1 MMKPTDDAN
10 EIKRPYARGRK
21 GRSLKRIVWM
31 LIIIIAL
38 IEYAVYLWLRIEG
51 REVSAPNL
59 IPLIIQ
65 ALGGL

>member
-1 MMKPTDDAN
+1 MKPIDDAN
-10 EIKRPYARGRK
+10 EIKRQYVRGRK
-21 GRSLKRIVWM
+21 ERRLRRVIWA
-31 LIIIIAL
+31 LIALVAL

-51 REVSAPNL
+51 REVSAPSI

>member
-1 MMKPTDDAN
+1 MKRIDDAN
-10 EIKRPYARGRK
+10 EIKQPCEPGHK
-21 GRSLKRIVWM
+21 ERSLRRVIWM
-31 LIIIIAL
+31 LIVIIAL
-38 IEYAVYLWLRIEG
+38 VEYAVYLWLRIEG

>member
-1 MMKPTDDAN
+1 MKPIDDAN
-10 EIKRPYARGRK
+10 EIKRQYARGRK
-21 GRSLKRIVWM
+21 ERRLRRIVWV
-31 LIIIIAL
+31 LIIILAI

-51 REVSAPNL
+51 REVSAPSI

>member
-1 MMKPTDDAN
+1 MKPIDDAN
-10 EIKRPYARGRK
+10 EIKRRYARGRK
-21 GRSLKRIVWM
+21 ERRLRRIVWV
-31 LIIIIAL
+31 LIIILAV

-51 REVSAPNL
+51 REVSAPSI